1 MLVFMVLVMI
11 ARKLVNKK
19 EEIMYQYIRLTV
31 ITFSYK
37 PIVNP
42 GISMDTYIM
51 YSEKK
56 KIQKAERNLSSA
68 MLLICLMLLFH

>member
-1 MLVFMVLVMI
+1 MVLVMI
-11 ARKLVNKK
+11 AGKLVNKK

-42 GISMDTYIM
+42 GISMDT
-51 YSEKK
+51 
-56 KIQKAERNLSSA
+56 
-68 MLLICLMLLFH
+68 